1 MKYLFLKFKSKKLN
15 YEIFVFTTELNS
27 YCSSTIINMIIN

>member
-15 YEIFVFTTELNS
+15 YEIFVFTAELNP
-27 YCSSTIINMIIN
+27 YGSSIIINMIVS